1 VPSNSFRIHPTGV
14 QSQLLP
20 AVPVLLLPA
29 PPERHR
35 TDRRTTNRSAA
46 LSHLPP
52 GHRVGPGQH
61 RDTVEGPQADFGI
74 GSRSPRRT
82 RVIRGIRRIIRG
94 GGIRRRR
101 RIIIGGIRGVGR
113 GAKILIGFLM
123 LLIEFGRAT

>member
-1 VPSNSFRIHPTGV
+1 VPSNAFRIHPTGV

-35 TDRRTTNRSAA
+35 TDRRTTDRSAA

-82 RVIRGIRRIIRG
+82 RAIRGIRRIIRG
-94 GGIRRRR
+94 GGIRRR
-101 RIIIGGIRGVGR
+101 IIIGGIRGGGR
-113 GAKILIGFLM
+113 VAKILIGFFM